1 MLTGGNSMTDALR
14 VSPSICAYPDDKYE
28 NLEIE
33 VILPGVDKK
42 DISFKITEDGFYVRA
57 TKEGVEYADSYAVCC
72 PVVPEKAAAKYSNGV
87 LKVTVPYQQPFENA
101 VDVKIE

>member
-1 MLTGGNSMTDALR
+1 MADILR
-14 VSPSICAYPDDKYE
+14 LSPVISVYPDDNYE

-33 VILPGVDKK
+33 IVLPGVEKK

-57 TKEGVEYADSYAVCC
+57 SKEGVEYADSYAVCC
-72 PVVPEKAAAKYSNGV
+72 PVSPEKAVARYSNGV

>member
-1 MLTGGNSMTDALR
+1 MADILR
-14 VSPSICAYPDDKYE
+14 LSPVISAYPDDKYE

-33 VILPGVDKK
+33 IILPGVEKK

-57 TKEGVEYADSYAVCC
+57 SKEGVEYADSYAVCC
-72 PVVPEKAAAKYSNGV
+72 PVSPEKAVARYSNGV

-101 VDVKIE
+101 VDIKIE

>member
-1 MLTGGNSMTDALR
+1 MADIMRL
-14 VSPSICAYPDDKYE
+14 SPVISAYPDDKYE

-33 VILPGVDKK
+33 IVLPGVEKK
-42 DISFKITEDGFYVRA
+42 DISFKITEDGFYIRA
-57 TKEGVEYADSYAVCC
+57 SKEGVEYADSYAVCC
-72 PVVPEKAAAKYSNGV
+72 PVSPEKAVARYSNGV